1 MTSLTFF
8 IFFVPILA
16 FILLGVNLIFAP
28 HNPYQEKESAFE
40 CGFHSFLGQNR
51 TQFSIS
57 FFIFALLFLL
67 FDLEILLVYPYVV
80 SAYINGIYGL
90 IIMLLFFLLLTAGFA
105 FELGKN
111 ALKID
116 SRQFQTAVKNHTN
129 PYLNLSSF
137 SRGNR
142 EEPLKTV
149 KERFRLFLIERIYTK
164 QFFNKCFI
172 TIVLGLAIRSSI
184 GWWNIGVLICL
195 LDNLNITQITS
206 LLSNL
211 FKQLIDKLN
220 ITQITSLFCKLFKQL
235 IDKLNITHIA
245 KLISSHINQWLDIY
259 LAIYRSLTLSMTNS
273 CDSNPSV
280 GEQSGSKST
289 GQQSSGSNQ
298 STVQESS
305 GSNQSTGQTN
315 DSIAADRQ
323 RHWDTLISVNSMP
336 QFAEI
341 LRNSRDHYWT
351 EVENAWRAEHPNSTG
366 RFVRPR
372 VKLKQFELDG
382 YGRELTRMRE
392 ILSAYDDRNYPVGLK
407 GAVQMS
413 KNNSWK
419 NIEITDPLII
429 FLRTQ

>member
-8 IFFVPILA
+8 IFFVPVLA

-116 SRQFQTAVKNHTN
+116 SRQFQTAVKNHTK
-129 PYLNLSSF
+129 PYLSLSSF
-137 SRGNR
+137 SRGNK
-142 EEPLKTV
+142 EEPLYTV
-149 KERFRLFLIERIYTK
+149 KERFRLFLFEKIYTK

-172 TIVLGLAIRSSI
+172 TIIAGLAIRSSI
-184 GWWNIGVLICL
+184 GWLNLGVLICL
-195 LDNLNITQITS
+195 LDNINITQITSLLSNLFKQVIDKLNITQITS

-211 FKQLIDKLN
+211 FKQIKDKLY
-220 ITQITSLFCKLFKQL
+220 
-235 IDKLNITHIA
+235 ITHVA
-245 KLISSHINQWLDIY
+245 KLLSNFIIQWLDIY
-259 LAIYRSLTLSMTNS
+259 LAIYRSLNLSMSNY
-273 CDSNPSV
+273 CDSNQPI
-280 GEQSGSKST
+280 
-289 GQQSSGSNQ
+289 GQQASGSNQ
-298 STVQESS
+298 TTGQQAS
-305 GSNQSTGQTN
+305 GSNQTTAQQASDN
-315 DSIAADRQ
+315 LADRQ
-323 RHWDTLISVNSMP
+323 RHWETMLSVNSMP

-341 LRNSRDHYWT
+341 LRNSRDHHWT

-372 VKLKQFELDG
+372 LKLKQLQLDG
-382 YGRELTRMRE
+382 YHRELTNMRE
-392 ILSAYDDRNYPVGLK
+392 ILSAYSDNNYPVGLK
-407 GAVQMS
+407 GAVQMA
-413 KNNSWK
+413 KHDISWK
-419 NIEITDPLII
+419 NIEITDPLIL
-429 FLRTQ
+429 FLRSQ